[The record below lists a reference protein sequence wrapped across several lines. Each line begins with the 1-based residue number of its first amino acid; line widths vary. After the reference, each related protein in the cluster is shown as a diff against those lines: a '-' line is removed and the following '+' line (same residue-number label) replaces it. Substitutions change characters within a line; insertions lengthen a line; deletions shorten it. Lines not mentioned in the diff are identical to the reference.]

1 MRAAS
6 VLVATAVIGALAVA
20 ALVGAYVPLRLL
32 AMAAEGRLNMVV
44 AGVFAFIGVV
54 AGAAIAFFA
63 VVVGVPLL
71 TVVPGSGG
79 RTAREAEE
87 RLTAYR
93 ARQRAMLEELDEVRR
108 LLEEIRDLL
117 KRGVEG

>member
-20 ALVGAYVPLRLL
+20 ALIGAHLPLRLL
-32 AMAAEGRLNMVV
+32 TMAAEGGLTPLV
-44 AGVFAFIGVV
+44 AGVFAFIGVA
-54 AGAAIAFFA
+54 AGAFIAFFA
-63 VVVGVPLL
+63 ITIGVPLL
-71 TVVPGSGG
+71 IELLSSEG
-79 RTAREAEE
+79 RAAREAK
-87 RLTAYR
+87 LTAYR